1 MGLRRGDSPGGA
13 RQGHCAKR
21 HKAYREGNTN
31 KLESRDIRE
40 VQVSE
45 WWRSGAIKTVVTTEG
60 RYLRVL
66 YPGRPMP
73 HAGPDFRD
81 TLLITEEGD
90 LIRGDT
96 EVHLRRRDWDG
107 HGHRG
112 DPRYD
117 RVVLHL
123 FLRGGGRPP
132 EPGTQVQEV
141 MLGDRGNSLTQTGKP
156 PKQLMP
162 QPGVVAPLERL
173 SALPLPELEQALEE
187 AGEKRFL
194 GAACA
199 FTRRLR
205 AGDAQEELYT
215 GVMEALGYSQNSAPM
230 ELLARGL
237 PLRRLRELAGPGMDT
252 AALEAILLGAAG
264 LLHRQLSLGLPDII
278 GDDSR
283 AREME
288 AVWRAAGSPAVVP
301 SGMWSNAGLR
311 PHNRPARRLAG
322 AAALIRRH
330 RDGGLLEGLGDT
342 LQSKRAVDLERAL
355 VVVDNGSVP
364 RLSDTHNAKTRAP
377 ALIGK
382 NRAREII
389 INVLLPFF
397 YARAHLL
404 GDPGLGRRCLE
415 LYRSFPP
422 GQENEVTREMK
433 GLLGLSRERRHAI
446 NSAGKQQGL
455 IHLYGLLSGQDER
468 ETS

>member
-1 MGLRRGDSPGGA
+1 MRRGDSPGGA
-13 RQGHCAKR
+13 RQGHCADR

-31 KLESRDIRE
+31 NLESRDIRE

-141 MLGDRGNSLTQTGKP
+141 MLGERGISLNQTGNP

-173 SALPLPELEQALEE
+173 TALPLPELEQALEE

-194 GAACA
+194 GTACA

-264 LLHRQLSLGLPDII
+264 LLHRQLSLGLPDNI

-455 IHLYGLLSGQDER
+455 IHLYGLLSGQDGR
-468 ETS
+468 ETY

>member
-1 MGLRRGDSPGGA
+1 MRRGDSPGGA
-13 RQGHCAKR
+13 RQGHCAER

-31 KLESRDIRE
+31 KLKSRDIRE

-112 DPRYD
+112 DPRYG

-123 FLRGGGRPP
+123 FLHGGGRPP

-141 MLGDRGNSLTQTGKP
+141 MLGDLGTSLTQTGEP

-173 SALPLPELEQALEE
+173 SALPLRELEQALEE

-199 FTRRLR
+199 FTKRLR

-252 AALEAILLGAAG
+252 AALEAILRGAAG
-264 LLHRQLSLGLPDII
+264 LLHHQLSLGLQPTTEQE
-278 GDDSR
+278 SR
-283 AREME
+283 SVEME
-288 AVWRAAGSPAVVP
+288 AIWRAAGSPAVVP
-301 SGMWSNAGLR
+301 SGTWSNAGLR

-330 RDGGLLEGLGDT
+330 RDGGLLEGLGDA
-342 LQSKRAVDLERAL
+342 LQSRRAVDIERAL
-355 VVVDNGSVP
+355 VVVDNGSAHS
-364 RLSDTHNAKTRAP
+364 LSDTHNAKTRTP
-377 ALIGK
+377 ALIGRS
-382 NRAREII
+382 RAREII

-404 GDPGLGRRCLE
+404 GDPGLGRQCLE
-415 LYRSFPP
+415 LYSRFPP

-433 GLLGLSRERRHAI
+433 GLLGLSGEGRRAI

-455 IHLYGLLSGQDER
+455 IHLYGLLSGQDGR